1 MRPMD
6 APQIF
11 STLARLPIS
20 SAKNLP
26 QLTAEQLNAHPAGH
40 PNSIAWL
47 LWHSAREVD
56 AQLAPLT
63 GQAQLWDEYA
73 GRFDLG
79 ELGASVGYGHS
90 SAEAAGIEVND
101 QQLLLEYLDATLSA
115 LGYYASTLSA
125 AQLDEVIDRNWD
137 PAVTRGV
144 RLISIIDDAIAH
156 VAQAAYAAGILT
168 A

>member
-1 MRPMD
+1 MD
-6 APQIF
+6 TPEIF
-11 STLARLPIS
+11 STLARLPFS

-26 QLTAEQLNAHPAGH
+26 QLTAEQLNDHPAGH

-47 LWHSAREVD
+47 LWHSSREVD

-73 GRFDLG
+73 ERFDLG

-90 SAEAAGIEVND
+90 SAEAARIKVND
-101 QQLLLEYLDATLSA
+101 QALLLEYLEATLTA
-115 LGYYASTLSA
+115 LGDYASTLTPT
-125 AQLDEVIDRNWD
+125 QLDEVIDRSWD